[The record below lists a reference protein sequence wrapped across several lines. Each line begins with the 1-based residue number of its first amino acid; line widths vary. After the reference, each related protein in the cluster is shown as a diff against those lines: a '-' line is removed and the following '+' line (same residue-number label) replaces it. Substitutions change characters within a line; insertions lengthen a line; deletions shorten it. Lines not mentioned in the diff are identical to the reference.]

1 MRITNNMIN
10 ERTLFNIQQS
20 LYRIARMHDKL
31 SSGKEVQYPSD
42 DAVIATR
49 ASNISSRLREL
60 EQFKRNVDHVN
71 NFVQSYDTTLQE
83 LSNVYHRIRELM
95 VRGANGTNTVDERNS
110 IAAEL
115 KALKE
120 HLIEIANT
128 RVGDEYIFGGARSEL
143 RPVDENGNIQTPI
156 EANVRRRINA
166 LGYTITYG
174 VTVYDVFTLENGK
187 TVFST
192 IDDAISALYEGNERK
207 LSEISLKEI
216 GVLERSVME
225 HFASVGATSRM
236 AEMVASRIEDLK
248 LFNTEYLS
256 KEQDA
261 DLTKVLTQLN
271 MQQAVLEASLKSAA
285 MAIQKSLVDFVGG

>member
-225 HFASVGATSRM
+225 HFASIGATSRM